1 MTGYMFILFSE
12 ENIKMSCIKRVKI
25 LFCKMALSSCFSA
38 IPCCGF
44 FMKKDVTNNKEK
56 RKQEREE
63 KLRKAKEENNV
74 RMYNLERIFEY
85 LDGVTLRSQLYEQQC
100 GNKEKASVPPLFFP
114 DFETLCRL
122 VEEYA
127 NKQSMPMGEESSLQ
141 LPAVTEQE
149 QESLQL
155 SQETQEE
162 KEEKQSTL
170 QSLPSFDKSSESSEG
185 AGFIHDFDKYMRRYS
200 M

>member
-1 MTGYMFILFSE
+1 
-12 ENIKMSCIKRVKI
+12 
-25 LFCKMALSSCFSA
+25 
-38 IPCCGF
+38 
-44 FMKKDVTNNKEK
+44 MKKDVTNNKEK

-74 RMYNLERIFEY
+74 RMYNLHRIFEY
-85 LDGVTLRSQLYEQQC
+85 LDGVTLRSQLYEQPC

-122 VEEYA
+122 VEEYE

-141 LPAVTEQE
+141 LSAVTEQE

-155 SQETQEE
+155 SQETQEEKESEKEEIESE